1 MSWTQG
7 YVLLSRATSSGRVI
21 ASAVCRLPSAIRFA
35 VGTGLCFGVA
45 RTASAQEIGPVT
57 FRDSIV
63 MRQIVYRAPCP
74 VPVPRAWT
82 LVDNTLGRSP
92 RCNLVAV
99 AALSI
104 APPSQVRPPQPG
116 AGDPW
121 NPLCVRVAVGENT
134 GSTGLPGDWMV
145 IFDLTVDR
153 QAWIV
158 IDRQTGNVGGVRSGY
173 RNVGSSFGPPSE
185 IPRCMP

>member
-1 MSWTQG
+1 MTMSWTHG
-7 YVLLSRATSSGRVI
+7 YVLPSLAASSRRVI
-21 ASAVCRLPSAIRFA
+21 MSAIRHPPSAIGF
-35 VGTGLCFGVA
+35 VIGTFLFGTV
-45 RTASAQEIGPVT
+45 RPASAQDIGPVT

-74 VPVPRAWT
+74 NPVPRAWT
-82 LVDNTLGRSP
+82 LVDSTLGRSP

-104 APPSQVRPPQPG
+104 APPSQMRPPQPG
-116 AGDPW
+116 AADPW

-153 QAWIV
+153 QAWVV
-158 IDRQTGNVGGVRSGY
+158 IDRQTGNVGGVRLGY
-173 RNVGSSFGPPSE
+173 GAGEAPL
-185 IPRCMP
+185 RCMP